1 MSKRKSKL
9 MPPAAI
15 VLAAASLA
23 GCAVGPTYQPPAAR
37 APAAWHAPLP
47 HDGNATELADWWSQF
62 HDDTLTR
69 LLAWAQADSPS
80 LDQAWAKIVQ
90 ARATV
95 TTDRAAALPTLDAT
109 GSATRSKQQGTG
121 TTTTRS
127 ATLDASWEIDLAGKA
142 RRNVEAGQARVEAR
156 IADWHDARVSLAAE
170 VADDYTQ
177 YRGCRLLA
185 DAYDREAASA
195 EITARSTA
203 TLVDA
208 GLGAPSDGSLARAS
222 LASDRSTAA
231 AQHAT
236 CDNLVKS
243 LVALTGRDEA
253 ELVQALDAGK
263 AGVPRPDALSVQAL
277 PAQAISQRAD
287 VASLERELAAS
298 SAEIGAAEAALYPSL
313 SLSGSIGRSS
323 TSGIAFTPWSFGPTL
338 DLAVFDAGKRR
349 ANVDSAKASY
359 DSALASYRQGV
370 RTAVKEVEQALV
382 NLDAAARRAQET
394 ARAAD
399 EYRKYVQALDAGW
412 HAGTNSLL
420 ELEEGRRS
428 AIAAEVEAITLQQDQ
443 VSDWIALYKAL
454 GGGWKPGTPAT
465 APMAS
470 SATEQDTRI
479 AQGAPR

>member
-1 MSKRKSKL
+1 M
-9 MPPAAI
+9 
-15 VLAAASLA
+15 
-23 GCAVGPTYQPPAAR
+23 
-37 APAAWHAPLP
+37 
-47 HDGNATELADWWSQF
+47 
-62 HDDTLTR
+62 
-69 LLAWAQADSPS
+69 
-80 LDQAWAKIVQ
+80 
-90 ARATV
+90 
-95 TTDRAAALPTLDAT
+95 
-109 GSATRSKQQGTG
+109 
-121 TTTTRS
+121 
-127 ATLDASWEIDLAGKA
+127 
-142 RRNVEAGQARVEAR
+142 
-156 IADWHDARVSLAAE
+156 
-170 VADDYTQ
+170 
-177 YRGCRLLA
+177 
-185 DAYDREAASA
+185 
-195 EITARSTA
+195 
-203 TLVDA
+203 
-208 GLGAPSDGSLARAS
+208 
-222 LASDRSTAA
+222 
-231 AQHAT
+231 
-236 CDNLVKS
+236 
-243 LVALTGRDEA
+243 
-253 ELVQALDAGK
+253 QALDAGK

-454 GGGWKPGTPAT
+454 GGGGDEAVRDGE
-465 APMAS
+465 AV
-470 SATEQDTRI
+470 QR
-479 AQGAPR
+479 GAPWAMRVSCSVADDAMGAVAGVPGFQPPPPWPPSWPVAAAARPPQPARTPRPVRRARAR